1 MAAAWTGCTKIAGFF
16 LAWWNPGAIRGF
28 AVFMGVF
35 EGSHGKTGVRN
46 WFLCG
51 QDVVKRMAKMG
62 SGMLDFESRK
72 FCRIPSY
79 FFWPVFED
87 TSLSCSPVK
96 NSRLCNKTRLAARFR
111 LAVMNDATLTY
122 NCSVCNRPDV
132 VVMKLEGPL
141 TLRNMFSLQSE
152 LATNRPPMM
161 VFDLSGVSYMDSAG
175 IGVLINYYV
184 AAEKN
189 ARRMA
194 LAGVN
199 ERVDALLE
207 LTKVKGL
214 LRSFATVDEAVEKV

>member
-1 MAAAWTGCTKIAGFF
+1 
-16 LAWWNPGAIRGF
+16 
-28 AVFMGVF
+28 
-35 EGSHGKTGVRN
+35 
-46 WFLCG
+46 
-51 QDVVKRMAKMG
+51 
-62 SGMLDFESRK
+62 
-72 FCRIPSY
+72 
-79 FFWPVFED
+79 
-87 TSLSCSPVK
+87 
-96 NSRLCNKTRLAARFR
+96 
-111 LAVMNDATLTY
+111 MNDATLTY